1 MLSSR
6 KRQQHTRPDILCHN
20 IWKMFLIWII
30 SSIQTRCILARKLIW
45 CNMKTD
51 RFWFI
56 CVSITAIECL
66 IAAMLFMH
74 DAFAYRLYDGYFEA
88 RFLTSWGFDLAGLAC
103 VSICMKELG
112 Q

>member
-1 MLSSR
+1 
-6 KRQQHTRPDILCHN
+6 
-20 IWKMFLIWII
+20 
-30 SSIQTRCILARKLIW
+30 
-45 CNMKTD
+45 MKTD